1 MKSWKPPETGNLKHK
16 HQISVSDSGV
26 YKSNLESSLKKKKSL
41 QPAIQEAGFEQTKS
55 VTPTELSLKE

>member
-41 QPAIQEAGFEQTKS
+41 QPAIQEAGFEQS
-55 VTPTELSLKE
+55 Q